1 MDDKQHA
8 KRETGIRMR
17 DFAVANPLSGNA
29 LFTQLNAQLVQLMLD
44 VNEIAANEE
53 ASDGAAREATATR
66 EAARDA
72 LRDELEAINRT
83 ARAIAAT
90 RPGFADQFQ
99 VPPGDNDGELINAG
113 LAFAQNATPD
123 VAAFVSY
130 GMGANFIDDL
140 RADVAALQ
148 AAIAGQTER
157 IADRKAAGV
166 QLDEKFDEMM
176 VLRRHL
182 DALYKNVHQDD
193 AAILSQWTSAKHITR
208 RTRSGPTSPSG
219 PAPGGQ
225 PPAPT
230 A

>member
-17 DFAVANPLSGNA
+17 DFGVANPLSGNA

-66 EAARDA
+66 ETARDA
-72 LRDELEAINRT
+72 LRERLEAISRT

-113 LAFAQNATPD
+113 LAFARRATPE

-130 GMGANFIDDL
+130 GMAANFIDDL

-148 AAIAGQTER
+148 AAMAGQTER
-157 IADRKAAGV
+157 VADRKAAGV

-182 DALYKNVHQDD
+182 DALYKNVHRDD
-193 AAILSQWTSAKHITR
+193 AAILSLWTSAKHIAR
-208 RTRSGPTSPSG
+208 RRRSAAPPEPTPPPPPTPS
-219 PAPGGQ
+219 A
-225 PPAPT
+225 
-230 A
+230 